1 MGGIDVTRDG
11 GAHHETVR
19 VLFEKIIAN
28 HIAHCARG
36 GDNISV

>member
-28 HIAHCARG
+28 HCG